1 MFGKIIYYDKN
12 TISEY
17 KSIITG
23 QKQLVVAEYEVTNGK
38 GLGVD
43 FKAVKADISAD
54 KKYIAKVTESVL
66 FDCNEF
72 EKLLAEREGD
82 DYFDFTDSDDYDINS
97 VPKGSI
103 IKIEANISIPED
115 FDLMQLV
122 ERFKP
127 FLMSYVQSDIA
138 DLNERAALEPFFSE
152 AKATKIPVEVDS
164 DDDILLCT
172 KILKDNLLID
182 IQEFTDT
189 DEEVTI
195 LARVSSNKKR
205 ADKPFYDPLKDFLSL
220 NRTTRKSMESRDK
233 SMEPITVDE
242 DYRMIDVLAIY
253 R

>member
-17 KSIITG
+17 KSMITG
-23 QKQLVVAEYEVTNGK
+23 QKQLAVTEYEVTKGK

-43 FKAVKADISAD
+43 FKAVKADVSAD
-54 KKYIAKVTESVL
+54 KKYIAKVTESAL
-66 FDCNEF
+66 FNCNEF
-72 EKLLAEREGD
+72 EKLLVKREGD
-82 DYFDFTDSDDYDINS
+82 DYFDFTESEGYDINT

-103 IKIEANISIPED
+103 IKIEANISIPEN

-122 ERFKP
+122 EQFKP
-127 FLMSYVQSDIA
+127 FLLSYIQNDTT
-138 DLNERAALEPFFSE
+138 DLNERAALELFFSE
-152 AKATKIPVEVDS
+152 AKATRIPVVVDS
-164 DDDILLCT
+164 DHAILLCT
-172 KILKDNLLID
+172 KLPKDNLLID

-205 ADKPFYDPLKDFLSL
+205 TDKPFYDPLKDFLSL
-220 NRTTRKSMESRDK
+220 NRTTRKSMEPRDK
-233 SMEPITVDE
+233 NLEPIKVDE
-242 DYRMIDVLAIY
+242 EYRMIDILAIY

>member
-1 MFGKIIYYDKN
+1 MFGKLIYYDKK

-17 KSIITG
+17 KSLITG
-23 QKQLVVAEYEVTNGK
+23 KKQIEVSEYEVAKGK
-38 GLGVD
+38 GIEVD
-43 FKAVKADISAD
+43 FSAIKADASAD
-54 KKYIAKVTESVL
+54 KKYTAKISESDL
-66 FDCNEF
+66 YDCNEF
-72 EKLLAEREGD
+72 EKILVSREGD
-82 DYFDFTDSDDYDINS
+82 DYFDFTESDGYDINT

-127 FLMSYVQSDIA
+127 FLMSYVQSDTA
-138 DLNERAALEPFFSE
+138 DLNKRAALEIIFSE
-152 AKATKIPVEVDS
+152 AKTTKIPVEVDS

-172 KILKDNLLID
+172 KLPKDNLLID

-220 NRTTRKSMESRDK
+220 NRTARKSLEPRDK
-233 SMEPITVDE
+233 SMEPVKVDD